1 MSLLLINLLNSHEL
15 LFCYF
20 RRELVW
26 PELDHLLRGEDDV
39 SGATTTYTA
48 AVPEYRVVFYDPED
62 AELHDKS
69 WSLAN
74 GHAVHDIQHP
84 CRCSQISCI

>member
-1 MSLLLINLLNSHEL
+1 M
-15 LFCYF
+15 
-20 RRELVW
+20 
-26 PELDHLLRGEDDV
+26 LRDEDDV
-39 SGATTTYTA
+39 SGGSTTYTA

-62 AELHDKS
+62 AQLHNKN

-84 CRCSQISCI
+84 CRCEQISYTLELTLTLVSLFLLQADLLHAI